1 MYQDIMFR
9 ETTPSS
15 RCSDTN
21 SDQFEMISLH
31 EFLSESS
38 SLEHT
43 TSSPDHVMS
52 SSRTSSVNS
61 ETVNEKKRM
70 HTPSTRSSSDAS
82 FASDRSITG
91 IKRGSRE
98 SGIRCARDSH
108 VRSSKRGLK
117 DSRHKLSKLETI
129 VSPSTEDDSGDMFSF
144 YELLARPELIEDM
157 KPNTYTSSGILDNII
172 RPLISPRTPKPRTHL
187 SSSSKS
193 LDSTGREGHGMRTDK
208 SSSICSSESLN
219 HATSETSLESGSVD
233 DHLDSNNHCT
243 MLEFLLEPPPPNL
256 LGSSTDLTRTSSFLS
271 LQSVPNQPYSHN
283 FGKQPL
289 YGKKKPLY
297 QSRAK
302 SDEDLLS
309 NFEEYSLVEFLSSPH
324 LNPSPKKSVHSI
336 GSGIFGGFSL
346 AKSLRQLSIGSVS
359 MEKALTV
366 SEILKLRRVSSQL
379 KLLFD
384 LTFVQLYSLIYTFHS
399 V

>member
-1 MYQDIMFR
+1 MFS

-38 SLEHT
+38 SLDNA

-61 ETVNEKKRM
+61 ETVTEKKRI

-82 FASDRSITG
+82 YASDRSITG
-91 IKRGSRE
+91 IKKGSRE
-98 SGIRCARDSH
+98 SGIRCSRDSH

-117 DSRHKLSKLETI
+117 DSKHKPSKLETI
-129 VSPSTEDDSGDMFSF
+129 VSPSTEEDSGDMFSF
-144 YELLARPELIEDM
+144 YELLARPELIDDL
-157 KPNTYTSSGILDNII
+157 KPNAYSSSGILDNII
-172 RPLISPRTPKPRTHL
+172 RPLMSPRTSKPRANL

-193 LDSTGREGHGMRTDK
+193 LDSTGRDGIGTMKTDK

-219 HATSETSLESGSVD
+219 HAISETSLESESVD
-233 DHLDSNNHCT
+233 EHHDSGNHCT
-243 MLEFLLEPPPPNL
+243 MLEFLLEPPPPNY
-256 LGSSTDLTRTSSFLS
+256 LGPAPSLNRTTSFLS
-271 LQSVPNQPYSHN
+271 LQSVPDQPFSQD

-289 YGKKKPLY
+289 YGGKKKPLY
-297 QSRAK
+297 RNRAK
-302 SDEDLLS
+302 SDEDLLAYQ
-309 NFEEYSLVEFLSSPH
+309 EYSLVEFLSSPH
-324 LNPSPKKSVHSI
+324 LNPAPKKMSI
-336 GSGIFGGFSL
+336 QSLGSGIFSGFSL

-359 MEKALTV
+359 MEKSLTV
-366 SEILKLRRVSSQL
+366 NEILRLRRVSG
-379 KLLFD
+379 KLVCTLF
-384 LTFVQLYSLIYTFHS
+384 
-399 V
+399 